1 VKVRAGVLSVLAGI
15 TAIGSQASAMV
26 TAGPLTGTWGGEHV
40 GLELDA
46 EGGKLRYDCAAG
58 TINRPVL
65 PDASGRFQ
73 ANGAHRPNMGGPARQ
88 AGEPPLLPASY
99 TGTIR
104 GDIMT
109 LSVRVPSR
117 AMEIG
122 PFTLRRGAE
131 PILLRCL

>member
-1 VKVRAGVLSVLAGI
+1 VKVRALLVLA
-15 TAIGSQASAMV
+15 AFSAMGSQASAIA
-26 TAGPLTGTWGGEHV
+26 TAGPLTGAWGGEHV

-46 EGGKLRYDCAAG
+46 EGGRVRYDCAAG
-58 TINRPVL
+58 TIDGPVL
-65 PDASGRFQ
+65 PGASGRFQ
-73 ANGAHRPNMGGPARQ
+73 ANGAHRPNLGGPERQ
-88 AGEPPLLPASY
+88 GREPPLLPAIY
-99 TGTIR
+99 TGTVR

>member
-1 VKVRAGVLSVLAGI
+1 MKGGAVALAMLAGLSI
-15 TAIGSQASAMV
+15 AGQAGATAAAD
-26 TAGPLTGTWGGEHV
+26 PLTGAWGGQHV
-40 GLELDA
+40 ALELHRD
-46 EGGKLRYDCAAG
+46 GGRVRYDCAAG
-58 TINRPVL
+58 TIEGPVL
-65 PDASGRFQ
+65 PDASGRFR
-73 ANGAHRPNMGGPARQ
+73 AKGAHRPNVGGPERQ
-88 AGEPPLLPASY
+88 GGEPPLLPAIYKGSV
-99 TGTIR
+99 R